1 MSKNIHKRERVESI
15 KGILTL
21 REREVFELLIKNY
34 STKEIAEELKKQE
47 DMANKRKV
55 KAVIMSDYYVYHEK
69 EQDVNEIESME
80 ELDTKRHLILDLK
93 KGPLVIATY
102 DYVKGILSIRDC
114 GINYIFPGE
123 YDPIRMFLKESCQ
136 EIEKNMRVA
145 REVVKK
151 KHSQQKIKHL

>member
-1 MSKNIHKRERVESI
+1 MNDNVNNNIDEIRE
-15 KGILTL
+15 KK
-21 REREVFELLIKNY
+21 FEEM
-34 STKEIAEELKKQE
+34 TEALKKQE
-47 DMANKRKV
+47 EAMNKRKV

-102 DYVKGILSIRDC
+102 DYTKGILSIRDC

-123 YDPIRMFLKESCQ
+123 YDPIRIFLKESCQ
-136 EIEKNMRVA
+136 EIEENIRVA

>member
-1 MSKNIHKRERVESI
+1 MDDNVNNNVDEIRE
-15 KGILTL
+15 KK
-21 REREVFELLIKNY
+21 FE
-34 STKEIAEELKKQE
+34 EIAEEIKRQQ

-55 KAVIMSDYYVYHEK
+55 KAIIMSDYYVYHEK
-69 EQDVNEIESME
+69 EQDVNEINSME

-114 GINYIFPGE
+114 GISYIFPGE
-123 YDPIRMFLKESCQ
+123 YNPIRMFLKQSCQ
-136 EIEKNMRVA
+136 EIEKNIRVA

-151 KHSQQKIKHL
+151 KHSKQKIKHL